1 MRRARRRGEPVLA
14 LINVVFLLLV
24 FFLIAG
30 QLARPLPAGVT
41 LATIDPGA
49 LPQSPGALV
58 ITRDGRLFRDG
69 AEIAPDA
76 LAGLAGP
83 GPLRLM
89 PDRDLPADELMALAR
104 ALATAGAGEIRLA
117 GARR

>member
-1 MRRARRRGEPVLA
+1 MRRARRRAEPVLA

-49 LPQSPGALV
+49 PPPDPAALV
-58 ITRDGRLFRDG
+58 ITRDGRLYWG
-69 AEIAPDA
+69 GVEMAPDA
-76 LAGLAGP
+76 LAGLSGP
-83 GPLRLM
+83 DPLRVM
-89 PDRDLPADELMALAR
+89 PDRDLPAAELMALAR
-104 ALATAGAGEIRLA
+104 ALAAAGVAEIRLS